1 MYLNTVIFDMDGLLI
16 DSEPLWYEA
25 AMEVM
30 GGMGI
35 SIDEEEYGLTIG
47 LRTKEFLDFW
57 FSRHEVDYKLLAETE
72 TAITDVVIQNIRD
85 HGQMMP
91 GVTQVISFFQSLNFK
106 IGLAT
111 SSPLTLVAAMIERTG
126 LHDIFTV
133 CTSAEHLPYG
143 KPHPQVYLNC
153 AQELGSLPSA
163 CLCFEDSFNG
173 MVAAKA
179 ARMKCVVVPESSRRH
194 EIKWY
199 AADYVL
205 SSLTEFNETILRQV
219 DK

>member
-1 MYLNTVIFDMDGLLI
+1 MDGLLI

-25 AMEVM
+25 AIEVM

-35 SIDEEEYGLTIG
+35 SIDEEEYSMTIG

-72 TAITDVVIQNIRD
+72 SAITEVVINKIRE

-91 GVTQVISFFQSLNFK
+91 GVMEVISFFQDKQFK

-126 LHDIFTV
+126 LFNV
-133 CTSAEHLPYG
+133 FSVYTSAEHLPYG
-143 KPHPQVYLNC
+143 KPHPQVYLEC
-153 AQELGSLPSA
+153 AQELGSIPSA
-163 CLCFEDSFNG
+163 CVCFEDSFNG

-179 ARMKCVVVPESSRRH
+179 ARMKCIVVPESSRRH

-205 SSLTEFNETILRQV
+205 SSLTEFNETILSQI